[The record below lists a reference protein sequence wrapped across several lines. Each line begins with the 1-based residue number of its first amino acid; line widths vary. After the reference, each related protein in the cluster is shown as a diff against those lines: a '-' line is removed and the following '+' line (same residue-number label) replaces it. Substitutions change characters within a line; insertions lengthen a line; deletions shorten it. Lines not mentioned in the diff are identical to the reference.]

1 MDMFSSRHGL
11 PSAWIIFSLPRLFP
25 KDQSCQWVT
34 EFADLNTSSA
44 VSLELKVLLASPEAD
59 WPFLVKVMLSAN
71 MQTDLMI
78 MFSEIGFTYE
88 RCPFDGH
95 YFKASL

>member
-11 PSAWIIFSLPRLFP
+11 PSAWIIFALPRFFP

-59 WPFLVKVMLSAN
+59 WPFLVKVRQQVSP
-71 MQTDLMI
+71 I
-78 MFSEIGFTYE
+78 VSEFF
-88 RCPFDGH
+88 PQKF
-95 YFKASL
+95 FFFVF